1 MGIGISDFGFAWNS
15 SKSEIRNPQS
25 EIERGAIIIQEG
37 QLINRDPEI
46 LGGMPV
52 FMGTRVPIQNLL
64 DYLAEGLP
72 LDDFL
77 DDFPAVSRE

>member
-1 MGIGISDFGFAWNS
+1 M
-15 SKSEIRNPQS
+15 
-25 EIERGAIIIQEG
+25 IIQES

-64 DYLAEGLP
+64 DYLAEGHP

-77 DDFPAVSRE
+77 DDFPAVSRVQAVSVLEILKQALITQER

>member
-1 MGIGISDFGFAWNS
+1 M
-15 SKSEIRNPQS
+15 
-25 EIERGAIIIQEG
+25 IIQAG
-37 QLINRDPEI
+37 QRINRDPEI

-64 DYLAEGLP
+64 DYLAEGHP

-77 DDFPAVSRE
+77 DDFPAVSREQAVSVLEVLKQVLAAQENVLVIESPRSRR

>member
-1 MGIGISDFGFAWNS
+1 M
-15 SKSEIRNPQS
+15 
-25 EIERGAIIIQEG
+25 IIQEG

-64 DYLAEGLP
+64 DYLAEGHP

-77 DDFPAVSRE
+77 DAFPAVSREQAVSVLEVLKQALVTQER

>member
-1 MGIGISDFGFAWNS
+1 M
-15 SKSEIRNPQS
+15 
-25 EIERGAIIIQEG
+25 IIQED

-64 DYLAEGLP
+64 DYLAEGQP
-72 LDDFL
+72 LDSFL
-77 DDFPAVSRE
+77 DDFPAVTREQAVGVLEVFKQALVTQGR